1 VSDGAAPKPIL
12 DYLLV
17 IVKWRKVVLLN
28 LAAVALGA
36 AVLSFVAPAWY
47 TSRASLIPTESNT
60 GDIGL
65 FSLLET
71 SFPLLRIPGVS
82 TPSETMVAILT
93 SRRVAEEV
101 IEENGLQKLYR
112 ARTMDH
118 AVKALERRV
127 SVDVDENGTVRIQ
140 AEARDRELAASIV
153 GSLIAALERYNAE
166 VRHTTGRTTREFVDT
181 RLAKTVADLRTAEN
195 ALAAFQREHASIQ
208 IDEQA
213 KAAIDAMAE
222 IESRAATAEIKLA
235 MIKTYA
241 SPSHPEVKRLENE
254 VGRYREALESVRTG
268 TVAEGAPDLL
278 NGIVLAPLAGMP
290 ALALEYVRL
299 ARDVQVLNTVYLFLV
314 QELETAKIQEA
325 KDTPTIQVLDAPT
338 RPDIRTRPLR
348 KLMVAVGAL
357 IGLLVGVCAA
367 FFLEF
372 LATTDAGN
380 PARRTLNTIAGAMR
394 GDLRRLGGGGG
405 TRRG

>member
-1 VSDGAAPKPIL
+1 MSDGAAPKPIL
-12 DYLLV
+12 DYLLM

-28 LAAVALGA
+28 LMAVALGA
-36 AVLSFVAPAWY
+36 AVLSFIVPAWY
-47 TSRASLIPTESNT
+47 TSRASIIPTESNT

-101 IEENGLQKLYR
+101 IRENGLKEIYH

-118 AVKALERRV
+118 AVKALARRT
-127 SVDVDENGTVRIQ
+127 SVDVDENGVILIA
-140 AEARDRELAASIV
+140 AEARDRELAASMAR
-153 GSLIAALERYNAE
+153 SLVAALERYNVE
-166 VRHTTGRTTREFVDT
+166 VRSTTGRKAREFVEA
-181 RLAKTVADLRTAEN
+181 RLTQAVADLRAAED
-195 ALAAFQREHASIQ
+195 ALAAFQREHSSIQ

-213 KAAIDAMAE
+213 KAAIEAMAD

-235 MIKTYA
+235 MLKTYA
-241 SPSHPEVKRLENE
+241 SPSHPEVRRLENE
-254 VGRYREALESVRTG
+254 VRRYREALESVRTG
-268 TVAEGAPDLL
+268 AVGEEAPDLL
-278 NGIVLAPLAGMP
+278 NGIVLAPLASLP

-299 ARDVQVLNTVYLFLV
+299 GRDVEVLNTVYLFLV

-325 KDTPTIQVLDAPT
+325 KDTPTVQVLDEPT
-338 RPDIRTRPLR
+338 LPDIRTRPLR
-348 KLMVAVGAL
+348 KLMVAIGAL
-357 IGLLVGVCAA
+357 IGLVVGVTLA
-367 FFLEF
+367 FCLEF
-372 LATTDAGN
+372 LATTDAAN
-380 PARRTLNTIAGAMR
+380 PARRTLNAIFGAVR

-405 TRRG
+405 TRGG

>member
-1 VSDGAAPKPIL
+1 MSDGGAPRPIL

-36 AVLSFVAPAWY
+36 AVLSFVVPAWY
-47 TSRASLIPTESNT
+47 TSRASIIPSESGA

-101 IEENGLQKLYR
+101 IRENGLEELYR

-118 AVKALERRV
+118 AVKALERRM
-127 SVDVDENGTVRIQ
+127 SVDVDENGVVRVSV
-140 AEARDRELAASIV
+140 EARDRELAASIV
-153 GSLIAALERYNAE
+153 RSLIASLERYNGE
-166 VRHTTGRTTREFVDT
+166 VRSTTGRTTREFVET
-181 RLAKTVADLRTAEN
+181 RLAQNGAELREAED

-208 IDEQA
+208 VNDQA

-235 MIKTYA
+235 MLRTYA

-268 TVAEGAPDLL
+268 AVSEGAPDLL
-278 NGIVLAPLAGMP
+278 NGIVLAPLTGMP

-299 ARDVQVLNTVYLFLV
+299 ARDVEVLNTVYLFLV

-325 KDTPTIQVLDAPT
+325 KDTPTVQILDAPT
-338 RPDIRTRPLR
+338 SPEIRTRPLR
-348 KLMVAVGAL
+348 KLMVAVGGL
-357 IGLLVGVCAA
+357 IGLLVGVFLA

-372 LATTDAGN
+372 LATTDASD
-380 PARRTLNTIAGAMR
+380 PARRTLDAIAGAVR
-394 GDLRRLGGGGG
+394 GDLRRIGRGGARSG
-405 TRRG
+405 

>member
-1 VSDGAAPKPIL
+1 VSDGGAPKPIL

-28 LAAVALGA
+28 LVAVALGA

-47 TSRASLIPTESNT
+47 TSRASLIPTESST
-60 GDIGL
+60 GEIGL

-101 IEENGLQKLYR
+101 IRENGLQKLYR

-118 AVKALERRV
+118 AVTALERRMG
-127 SVDVDENGTVRIQ
+127 VDVDENGVVRIQ

-153 GSLIAALERYNAE
+153 ASLVASLERYNAE
-166 VRHTTGRTTREFVDT
+166 VRSTTGRKAREFVEA
-181 RLAKTVADLRTAEN
+181 RLAQAVAELRTAEN
-195 ALAAFQREHASIQ
+195 ALAAFQRKNASIQ

-213 KAAIDAMAE
+213 KAAIGAMAE

-235 MIKTYA
+235 MLRTYA

-254 VGRYREALESVRTG
+254 VRRYREALESVRTG
-268 TVAEGAPDLL
+268 AVGEGAPDLL
-278 NGIVLAPLAGMP
+278 NGIVLAPLASMP

-299 ARDVQVLNTVYLFLV
+299 ARDVEVLNTVYLFLV

-325 KDTPTIQVLDAPT
+325 KDTPTVQILDAPT
-338 RPDIRTRPLR
+338 RPEIRTRPIR

-357 IGLLVGVCAA
+357 IGLLVGVTLA
-367 FFLEF
+367 FYLEF

-380 PARRTLNTIAGAMR
+380 PARRTLNAIAAAVR
-394 GDLRRLGGGGG
+394 GDIRRLGGRGG
-405 TRRG
+405 TRGG

>member
-28 LAAVALGA
+28 LVAVALGA
-36 AVLSFVAPAWY
+36 AILSFVAPAWY

-118 AVKALERRV
+118 AVKALERRM

-195 ALAAFQREHASIQ
+195 ALAAFQRKHASIQ

-235 MIKTYA
+235 MLKTYA

-348 KLMVAVGAL
+348 KLMVAVGGL
-357 IGLLVGVCAA
+357 VGLLVGVCVA

-380 PARRTLNTIAGAMR
+380 PARRTLNTITGAVR